1 MRMQKPSRCLAL
13 MAQMAF
19 VQIALA
25 QSPATPASGGAA
37 QPRVTEFPIPGA
49 QAPRDPWPHSAG
61 GVYFSMTGTDKI
73 VRFDATTRQ
82 FREWALPAGAKPH
95 GVTVAGDGTIFYAGF
110 GHGTIG
116 ELDPRTGS
124 VRQHRLTQAD
134 SRPYSIALDHQGN
147 VWVTARAGFIAMLD
161 RATGRVTETPM
172 DGEPYGL
179 AFDRNGVL
187 WVTCIGADTL
197 RSVNP
202 KTGVTTELAFDRGSK
217 PRRLSIGAD
226 GRIWVSLYGVGRL
239 AAVDGATNKV
249 VKQYPLP
256 GGPNS
261 GPYSVSVG
269 PGGRVWVTE
278 FQTDSIAVLDPAT
291 GAFKVL
297 PLTARSGIRN
307 AAMDALGRY
316 WFISSASG
324 RIGLVE

>member
-1 MRMQKPSRCLAL
+1 MLQRMRWLTGMALLA
-13 MAQMAF
+13 
-19 VQIALA
+19 VGQIVVA
-25 QSPATPASGGAA
+25 QSHPVPAGVGPSE
-37 QPRVTEFPIPGA
+37 PRVTEFPIPGA

-61 GVYFSMTGTDKI
+61 GVYFSMTGTDRI
-73 VRFDATTRQ
+73 VRFDAASRQ

-95 GVTVAGDGTIFYAGF
+95 AVTVAGDGMIFYAGF

-134 SRPYSIALDHQGN
+134 SRPYSITLDQQGN
-147 VWVTARAGFIAMLD
+147 VWVTARAGWIAMLD
-161 RATGRVTETPM
+161 RATGRVTESRM

-179 AFDRNGVL
+179 AFDRKGVL
-187 WVTCIGADTL
+187 WVTCIGADKL
-197 RSVNP
+197 RSFNP
-202 KTGVTTELAFDRGSK
+202 KTGATTELAFEPGSK

-226 GRIWVSLYGVGRL
+226 GRIWVTLYGAGRL

-249 VKQYPLP
+249 LKLYPMP

-291 GAFKVL
+291 GVFKVV
-297 PLTARSGIRN
+297 PLAARSGIRN
-307 AAMDALGRY
+307 ASMDALGRY
-316 WFISSASG
+316 WFIASASG
-324 RIGLVE
+324 RIGVVE